1 MIHGCHMP
9 SYGGTTANYADL
21 PPAHAPPTIIGEG
34 NVTHMVTVFGI
45 ILYRIQH
52 TVVIGH
58 VGKLD
63 FGCELCF
70 LWLCNLMWIC

>member
-34 NVTHMVTVFGI
+34 NVTHMVTVASHMLPQSAKYLQDESLVLYCTGYS
-45 ILYRIQH
+45 ILLLLY
-52 TVVIGH
+52 
-58 VGKLD
+58 
-63 FGCELCF
+63 
-70 LWLCNLMWIC
+70 M